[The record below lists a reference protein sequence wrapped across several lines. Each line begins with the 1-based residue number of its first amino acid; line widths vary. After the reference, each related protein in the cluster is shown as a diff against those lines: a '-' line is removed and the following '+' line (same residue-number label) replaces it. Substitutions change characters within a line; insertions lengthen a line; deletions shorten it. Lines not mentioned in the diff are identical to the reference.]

1 MTFTI
6 VGIVSIVI
14 GFCCVM
20 GAYYTFQKGEPGS
33 NRTVPIVLG
42 GLLALVFLTIIP
54 AGTAVFFAAPGGQ
67 QLP

>member
-42 GLLALVFLTIIP
+42 LLALVFLTIIP
-54 AGTAVFFAAPGGQ
+54 AGPAVFFAAPGGQ